1 MPVMP
6 AFSFLFSVS
15 FNFPVGT
22 HCKIP
27 AAGVVLVSRSLAP
40 RSAAIPAVVS
50 PRTTHHRRRDR
61 APRPR
66 TTRVPSQLSSREHA
80 VILVAIDDSCTLP
93 GVVLSLF
100 AASSTVTE
108 CEATR
113 PTHRHDDDRRLV
125 SSSRARTRDR
135 RSWILR
141 CPPVVVPFK
150 IFERISKDSAK
161 LRRALAD
168 LWGGFVSATI
178 SFSFES
184 LGTCLET
191 RSSHSVQRMP
201 AESILGNGKIA
212 MPRYSVAYV
221 PRTPGV
227 IPGVRR
233 GDF

>member
-1 MPVMP
+1 LY
-6 AFSFLFSVS
+6 S
-15 FNFPVGT
+15 
-22 HCKIP
+22 
-27 AAGVVLVSRSLAP
+27 SRARSHAQP
-40 RSAAIPAVVS
+40 RS
-50 PRTTHHRRRDR
+50 PRLPERLTTDDGIAPPVLEQR
-61 APRPR
+61 AFPLSCRPESM
-66 TTRVPSQLSSREHA
+66 PS
-80 VILVAIDDSCTLP
+80 
-93 GVVLSLF
+93 
-100 AASSTVTE
+100 
-108 CEATR
+108 
-113 PTHRHDDDRRLV
+113 
-125 SSSRARTRDR
+125 SSSRLMIPARFRELFSACSQPLQQSPSARRRVPRIVMTIEGSSLERGRTRDR
-135 RSWILR
+135 RSWILG

-150 IFERISKDSAK
+150 ILERISRDSAK